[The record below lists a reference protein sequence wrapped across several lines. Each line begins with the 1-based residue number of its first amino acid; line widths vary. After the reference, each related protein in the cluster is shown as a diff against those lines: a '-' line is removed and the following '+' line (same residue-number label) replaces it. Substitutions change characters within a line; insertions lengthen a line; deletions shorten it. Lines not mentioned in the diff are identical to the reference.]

1 MRQKGF
7 LFFKIF
13 NKIFVNHEQDHQ
25 TFDWCISSFTCLYD
39 TLDNATAAYM
49 AIHEWQES
57 KKFDD
62 PHKNV
67 PMLDNNGQRI
77 LHLHTKLPLSFT
89 WRDPIL
95 KIKKTDSE
103 SPQDHTRCSAA
114 LGT

>member
-7 LFFKIF
+7 HFFKIF